1 LRGWVSPSSFL
12 IKMVKNKARQEAREF
27 VGDGSL
33 RNLLQGKI
41 SEEAID
47 KIIDACSFVLK
58 I

>member
-1 LRGWVSPSSFL
+1 MARK
-12 IKMVKNKARQEAREF
+12 INKARAEARRF

-33 RNLLQGKI
+33 RDTLQGKI

-58 I
+58 V